1 MESASRR
8 FFGLSGRQ
16 QTYRR
21 TGDQPLPVS
30 DRAMTNRTTGAWDRA
45 ENQRH
50 RSATYQLK
58 LELRRLERTGRGDSP
73 YAKALRRV
81 LRAFSERDLD
91 AVIRLLGA
99 EIKRLEHEDGT
110 DDSYTNALRRAVSLI
125 EPAERSDRQLFTY
138 YLRKMEL
145 DGRGQE
151 PFARALRKALASP
164 GGPSLKDLLVWKD
177 AEEDG
182 A

>member
-1 MESASRR
+1 
-8 FFGLSGRQ
+8 
-16 QTYRR
+16 
-21 TGDQPLPVS
+21 
-30 DRAMTNRTTGAWDRA
+30 MTNRTTGAWDRA

-81 LRAFSERDLD
+81 LRAFLERDLD

-138 YLRKMEL
+138 YLRKMERE
-145 DGRGQE
+145 GRGQE

-177 AEEDG
+177 AEDDG